1 MSFLLIISGLDRIQ
15 LVIKTVQKCVYKF
28 QGSLNKLLMDDKGST
43 LMIIFGL
50 HPMSHQ
56 DDPVRAVLTGLELI
70 KELNKINC
78 KCSLG
83 ITTGTVFAGVVGT
96 SGSRREFSVLG
107 DSVNL
112 SARFMQAAIGQKEKK
127 ILVDKSTKKAAE
139 NKISFRFYM
148 EKEVKGKTG
157 LIPFYEPINID
168 DEEINRFPF
177 NIRSH
182 LKNPQKEMQLQI
194 KNFEMFGKDREEE
207 MKKSILF
214 FEKFL
219 KKPDHSGSVLLIGSY
234 GIGKSL
240 FIRNFL
246 DKTLK
251 TIETFPCK
259 YNEKATFIV
268 SSLSCLNN
276 PLPLNGWRSV
286 LAKILNFFSSR
297 MKMPAESLIIK
308 IFEDDQDLKQNIQLV
323 ADILDLKINTKP
335 KSLSKQDEQKII
347 LNILFKILQNYLE
360 EFNMNLSSD
369 SQIMP
374 SKKEK
379 EIYSC
384 PLLVVLEDM
393 QDYDQMSWAFTKKI
407 LKKLKKV
414 FIIGACRNEY
424 CELPPIFGKKNEK
437 PKGDEKDLKN
447 SHKNSEIHLS
457 QEEIVEN
464 GLFEIEEA
472 LDGNSFHRIDLEGLS
487 KEDISQMLRKK
498 LK

>member
-1 MSFLLIISGLDRIQ
+1 MERIQ

-50 HPMSHQ
+50 HPMAHQ

-83 ITTGTVFAGVVGT
+83 ITTGAVFAGVVGT

-112 SARFMQAAIGQKEKK
+112 SARFMQAAIGEKEKK
-127 ILVDKSTKKAAE
+127 ILVDKCTKKAAE

-157 LIPFYEPINID
+157 LIPFYEPINSD
-168 DEEINRFPF
+168 NEEMNQFPY

-182 LKNPQKEMQLQI
+182 LKNPQKGMQLQI

-207 MKKSILF
+207 MKTALSV

-219 KKPDHSGSVLLIGSY
+219 KKPDHSTSIFLMGTY

-240 FIRNFL
+240 FIRNFI

-251 TIETFPCK
+251 TTETFPCK

-276 PLPLNGWRSV
+276 PFPLNGWRNIM
-286 LAKILNFFSSR
+286 AKILLNFSFR
-297 MKMPAESLIIK
+297 MKMAPESLIIK
-308 IFEDDQDLKQNIQLV
+308 ILEDDEDLKQNIHV
-323 ADILDLKINTKP
+323 IADILDLKLNTKT
-335 KSLSKQDEQKII
+335 KNIAKEHEQKII

-360 EFNMNLSSD
+360 EFNMNQSSD

-379 EIYSC
+379 DRELSTC

-393 QDYDQMSWAFTKKI
+393 QDFDQISWIFTKKV

-447 SHKNSEIHLS
+447 VHKNSESRSS
-457 QEEIVEN
+457 QEDEI
-464 GLFEIEEA
+464 GIFEIEQC
-472 LDGNSFHRIDLEGLS
+472 LDGKSVYIIELAGLS
-487 KEDISQMLRKK
+487 KEDISHMLRKK